1 MPLTIY
7 NITHLRYLLDTMK
20 GSKDLLMNSLTKFYS
35 TKAIA
40 TPPSNNNAGKI
51 TNTIHTVANIIEGK
65 SDISLR
71 LIDWFVTNYSKKYN
85 TIVPLKDANK
95 NVIHFNVY
103 LSYRSQL
110 KSYSKHLFDPF
121 RRRDRIEFP
130 YENEKKQRA
139 TIETTVGQ
147 LNFFRW
153 ILQNNLLQYIVQ
165 NHDEIESDMLK
176 IQKENQEK
184 KKDEK
189 NIKVKEVVTKDGGVV
204 VQRRKKR
211 IQLSQSN
218 VKNMNLYKGT
228 RVIEFN

>member
-147 LNFFRW
+147 LNFFSTLSRT
-153 ILQNNLLQYIVQ
+153 
-165 NHDEIESDMLK
+165 MMKLK
-176 IQKENQEK
+176 
-184 KKDEK
+184 
-189 NIKVKEVVTKDGGVV
+189 VTC
-204 VQRRKKR
+204 
-211 IQLSQSN
+211 
-218 VKNMNLYKGT
+218 
-228 RVIEFN
+228 

>member
-130 YENEKKQRA
+130 YENEKKQRT